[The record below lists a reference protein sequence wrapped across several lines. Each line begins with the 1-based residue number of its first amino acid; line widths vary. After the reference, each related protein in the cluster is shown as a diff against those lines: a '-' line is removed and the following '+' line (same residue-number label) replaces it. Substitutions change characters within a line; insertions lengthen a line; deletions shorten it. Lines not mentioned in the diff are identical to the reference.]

1 MNIHHLSVTEEA
13 TMTAAGTPQQAGSGR
28 VNQKKRTHDAIVRA
42 AAELIRTGREVTMP
56 EIAAAALVSEATA
69 YRYFPDLASLLQE
82 AMVDQL
88 PDPATALAHATDS
101 TDPVERI
108 SVATEYL
115 LRLVTARQ
123 GAVRAMIAA
132 TITKPGGP
140 ASRPGLRFGLIDH
153 ALAPLEDTLGATD
166 PVALTQL
173 KLGLAVI
180 VSAEALFSLTDLHGL
195 DIDTAIAGLVNTAAE
210 LTRATVTR
218 AS

>member
-1 MNIHHLSVTEEA
+1 
-13 TMTAAGTPQQAGSGR
+13 MTAAATPQQAGAGR

-42 AAELIRTGREVTMP
+42 AAELIRTGRDVTMP

-88 PDPATALAHATDS
+88 PDPAAALAGATES
-101 TDPVERI
+101 ADPVERI
-108 SVATEYL
+108 AVATEYL
-115 LRLVTARQ
+115 LRLVVARQ

-132 TITKPGGP
+132 TITKPGGGV
-140 ASRPGLRFGLIDH
+140 SRPGLRFGLIDH
-153 ALAPLEDTLGATD
+153 ALAPLEETLGATE
-166 PVALTQL
+166 PAALAQL

-195 DIDTAIAGLVNTAAE
+195 DTDAAIAGLVNTAAE
-210 LTRATVTR
+210 LTRATLAR
-218 AS
+218 QS